1 MIANIITGF
10 RILGSIILLFFPAL
24 STEFYVTYLL
34 CGFSDMID
42 GTVARKTNSVSPL
55 GSELDT
61 TADLI
66 FVAVSLVK
74 LLPVL
79 HIPKSVWTG
88 IALIGI
94 IKTGNIVRCYAYKK
108 TFLSQHTVL
117 NKITGLLLF
126 LLPFTVSFIEVKYS
140 SAAVCFIAAFAAIQE
155 GFHIGD

>member
-10 RILGSIILLFFPAL
+10 RILGRIILLFFPAL

-61 TADLI
+61 AADLV
-66 FVAVSLVK
+66 FVTVSLVK

-79 HIPKSVWTG
+79 HIPKSLWTG

-94 IKTGNIVRCYAYKK
+94 IKTGNIIRCCAHRK
-108 TFLSQHTVL
+108 TFLSRHTVM